1 MVSDS
6 PYQIGELLL
15 RPLEGAVVGLVGS
28 FVMLA
33 AVSALGPGPQGMAAA
48 WLGWM
53 ARIAGIGAGG
63 PSIVTGLVLHGLV
76 GAGLGVLYAS
86 SQQRLPWRPL
96 VGIGAFYG
104 LLLWIGGRILLGWL
118 FSTPVHSV
126 VHSWAWLAGAC
137 AYGMTLAL
145 FAGWAGARRP
155 VSVVAVPRD

>member
-6 PYQIGELLL
+6 PYQSGDLLL
-15 RPLEGAVVGLVGS
+15 RPLEGAVAGVIGS

-33 AVSALGPGPQGMAAA
+33 VVSALGPGPQNMVAT
-48 WLGWM
+48 WLDWM
-53 ARIAGIGAGG
+53 AGIVGIGGG
-63 PSIVTGLVLHGLV
+63 GSGLVLHGLV
-76 GAGLGVLYAS
+76 GAILGLLYAS
-86 SQQRLPWRPL
+86 SQQRLPWRTL

-104 LLLWIGGRILLGWL
+104 LLLWIAGRLLLGWL

-145 FAGWAGARRP
+145 FASWAGARRP
-155 VSVVAVPRD
+155 MSAVTVPRD

>member
-6 PYQIGELLL
+6 PYQTQDLLL
-15 RPLEGAVVGLVGS
+15 RPLEGAAAGVIGS

-33 AVSALGPGPQGMAAA
+33 AVSALGSGPQEKVAT
-48 WLGWM
+48 WLNWM
-53 ARIAGIGAGG
+53 AGMAGIGAGA
-63 PSIVTGLVLHGLV
+63 PGLVLHGLV
-76 GAGLGVLYAS
+76 GAVLGALYAS

-104 LLLWIGGRILLGWL
+104 LLLWIAGRLLLGWL

-155 VSVVAVPRD
+155 SSAVTVPRD